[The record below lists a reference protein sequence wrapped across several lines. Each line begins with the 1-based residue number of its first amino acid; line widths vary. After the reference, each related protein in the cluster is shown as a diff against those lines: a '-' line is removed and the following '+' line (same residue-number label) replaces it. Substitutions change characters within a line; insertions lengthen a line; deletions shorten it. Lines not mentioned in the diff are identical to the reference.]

1 MYQII
6 KQIIITTVISSFLI
20 TACSAEGSQDP
31 FIATSV
37 AQTVA
42 AQNAAAQA
50 TNTEIPSTPSTLV
63 TQTPLQSSANITPL
77 AEIPSPTI
85 SANSSNSTT
94 LECAKASL
102 ISETIIDGTIYK
114 PGEQFTKV
122 WEIKNVSNCVW
133 DTGYK
138 IVFWS
143 GDILGG
149 AYYYDLPRVVGPGD
163 IVPIAL
169 VLTTPTADGTY
180 RSEWKLQTPDSIE
193 FGVGNYDAAFYTEIA
208 VSSEDKPTY
217 GVASVTTTITR
228 EPPTGCP
235 ANTLY
240 TVTAT
245 VSTNGPLEF
254 TYFWKQKDGNDS
266 SPKTFEIEAAGEKTF
281 TRQWQFGRAN
291 TQGPKWISF
300 KITDPSYPEQVV
312 NFTFECP

>member
-1 MYQII
+1 MYKII
-6 KQIIITTVISSFLI
+6 KYIFATTIISSFLL
-20 TACSAEGSQDP
+20 TACSAEGPQDP

-42 AQNAAAQA
+42 AQNAGAQA
-50 TNTEIPSTPSTLV
+50 TNTEIPSTPITLV
-63 TQTPLQSSANITPL
+63 TQTPLQFSATLTPI
-77 AEIPSPTI
+77 AGNASPTVPV
-85 SANSSNSTT
+85 NNVTT
-94 LECAKASL
+94 SECAKASL
-102 ISETIIDGTIYK
+102 VSETIIDGTIYK

-122 WEIKNVSNCVW
+122 WEIKNTSNCVW
-133 DTGYK
+133 DTTYK

-143 GDILGG
+143 GDLLGG

-193 FGVGNYDAAFYTEIA
+193 FGVGSYDAAFYTEIA
-208 VSSEDKPTY
+208 VSSADKPTY
-217 GVASVTTTITR
+217 GIASVITSITR
-228 EPPTGCP
+228 EPKTGCP

-245 VSTNGPLEF
+245 VLTTGPLEF

-266 SPKTFEIEAAGEKTF
+266 SPKTVELEAAGEQTF

-300 KITDPSYPEQVV
+300 KITSPDYPDQVV